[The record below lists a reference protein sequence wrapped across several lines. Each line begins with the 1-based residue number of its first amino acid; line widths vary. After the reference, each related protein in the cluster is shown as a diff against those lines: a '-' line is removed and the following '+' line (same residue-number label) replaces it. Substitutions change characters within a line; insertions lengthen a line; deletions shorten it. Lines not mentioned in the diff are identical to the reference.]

1 MNRMGCNILIGI
13 TIVHMCG
20 CAQQLQHLNNAL
32 AETNRALAGGINAT
46 NKPGMYPSNTPTMS
60 APDMPVMS
68 EAQGQAIRIHLSSKL
83 GDRALLQAR
92 EEAKDNIEKILA
104 ISACF
109 PGWQIHRYLAA
120 YSMEGRGDHET
131 PMLGMNYHP
140 KSQCLGIARIDNWK
154 MSAKNAFSFRAV
166 FVSEAS
172 AESRS
177 IHYEMVKQPDGT
189 WLLN

>member
-1 MNRMGCNILIGI
+1 MNCIGRNILIGI
-13 TIVHMCG
+13 TIVYMCG
-20 CAQQLQHLNNAL
+20 CAQQLQHLSSAL
-32 AETNRALAGGINAT
+32 AETNRALAGG
-46 NKPGMYPSNTPTMS
+46 NKAPNQPGMYASNTPTMS
-60 APDMPVMS
+60 APNMPTMS
-68 EAQGQAIRIHLSSKL
+68 EAQAQAMHRHLSSKL

-104 ISACF
+104 LSACY
-109 PGWQIHRYLAA
+109 PDWQISRYLAP
-120 YSMEGRGDHET
+120 YSMEGRSDHEA

-140 KSQCLGIARIDNWK
+140 KSQCLGVVRIDNWK
-154 MSAKNAFSFRAV
+154 MTAKNAFSFRAV

-177 IHYEMVKQPDGT
+177 IHYEMVKQPDGA